1 MGESAAHSP
10 VTYGLLGRT
19 LKHSWSPQIHERLGT
34 VPYELVELE
43 PSELAAFVREGSWQG
58 LNCTIPYKRDLMGLV
73 DELRPNAKRI
83 GAVNTLLH
91 GPDGRVIGDN
101 TDLFGFAWM
110 LGRFCE
116 RHLGTRDA
124 LRGSKALVLGSG
136 GASKAVVAALEDAGA
151 VPVVISRHGTNT
163 YETIRERHADAAL
176 IVNTTPVG
184 MYPNCPASPLPD
196 KTLEALP
203 GMRGVVDVVYNPER
217 TGIMLDADRLQI
229 PAESGLAML
238 VGQAWLSSC
247 MWQGV
252 ELDEALISSI
262 ERQITLQC
270 RNIALIGMPGSGKTS
285 AGRNLAELTGRTF
298 VDMDVD
304 FARRYGKTPAKVIQ
318 AEGEQAFRKMETAA
332 LAEVAKG
339 SNLVVS
345 CGGGVVTRP
354 ENLPLL
360 RQNSSVVMIDRKLE
374 ELSSRGRPLSQQR
387 GVAALAE
394 ERMPLYRAWADLV
407 VACTG
412 SARGDALEIMQRL
425 GL

>member
-1 MGESAAHSP
+1 MGESVAHSP

-43 PSELAAFVREGSWQG
+43 PSELAAFVREGNWQG
-58 LNCTIPYKRDLMGLV
+58 LNCTIPYKRDLVDLV

-203 GMRGVVDVVYNPER
+203 GMRGIVDVVYNPER

-252 ELDEALISSI
+252 ELDEALIGSI

-332 LAEVAKG
+332 LAEVTKR

-394 ERMPLYRAWADLV
+394 ERMLLYRAWADLV

-412 SARGDALEIMQRL
+412 SARGDALEIKRRL

>member
-1 MGESAAHSP
+1 MGESVAHSP

-43 PSELAAFVREGSWQG
+43 PSELAAFVREGNWQG
-58 LNCTIPYKRDLMGLV
+58 LNCTIPYKRDLVDLV

-252 ELDEALISSI
+252 ELDEALIGSI

-318 AEGEQAFRKMETAA
+318 DAGEQAFRKMETAA

-412 SARGDALEIMQRL
+412 SARGDALEIMRRL

>member
-1 MGESAAHSP
+1 MGESVAHSP
-10 VTYGLLGRT
+10 VTYGLLGRA

-43 PSELAAFVREGSWQG
+43 PSELAAFVREGNWQG
-58 LNCTIPYKRDLMGLV
+58 LNCTIPYKRDLVDLV

-217 TGIMLDADRLQI
+217 TGIMLDADKLQI

-252 ELDEALISSI
+252 ELDEALIGSI
-262 ERQITLQC
+262 ERQITLQR

-412 SARGDALEIMQRL
+412 SARGDALEIMRRL

>member
-43 PSELAAFVREGSWQG
+43 PSELAAFVREGNWQG
-58 LNCTIPYKRDLMGLV
+58 LNCTIPYKRDLVDLV

-252 ELDEALISSI
+252 ELDEALIGSI

-412 SARGDALEIMQRL
+412 SARGDALEIMRRL

>member
-43 PSELAAFVREGSWQG
+43 PSELAAFVREGAWQG
-58 LNCTIPYKRDLMGLV
+58 LNCTIPYKRDLVGLV

-91 GPDGRVIGDN
+91 GPDGRVVGDN

-151 VPVVISRHGTNT
+151 TPVVISRHGTNT

-184 MYPNCPASPLPD
+184 MYPNCPVSPLPD

-203 GMRGVVDVVYNPER
+203 GIRGIVDVVYNPER

-252 ELDEALISSI
+252 ELDEALIGSI

-412 SARGDALEIMQRL
+412 SARGDALEIMRRL

>member
-43 PSELAAFVREGSWQG
+43 PNELAAFVREGRWQG
-58 LNCTIPYKRDLMGLV
+58 LNCTIPYKRDLVGLV

-110 LGRFCE
+110 LRRFCE

-136 GASKAVVAALEDAGA
+136 GASKAVVAALEDAGTT
-151 VPVVISRHGTNT
+151 PVVISRHGTNT

-217 TGIMLDADRLQI
+217 TGIMLDADKLQI

-252 ELDEALISSI
+252 ELDEALIGSI

-394 ERMPLYRAWADLV
+394 ERMPLYHAWADLV

-412 SARGDALEIMQRL
+412 SARGDALEIMRRL

>member
-1 MGESAAHSP
+1 MGESVAHSP

-43 PSELAAFVREGSWQG
+43 PSELAAFVREGNWQG
-58 LNCTIPYKRDLMGLV
+58 LNCTIPYKRDLVDLV

-252 ELDEALISSI
+252 ELDEALIGSI

-412 SARGDALEIMQRL
+412 SARGDALEIMRRL

>member
-43 PSELAAFVREGSWQG
+43 PSELAAFVREGNWQG
-58 LNCTIPYKRDLMGLV
+58 LNCTIPYKRDLVDLV

-151 VPVVISRHGTNT
+151 VPVVISRHGANT

-252 ELDEALISSI
+252 ELDEALIGSI

-318 AEGEQAFRKMETAA
+318 DAGEQAFRKMETAA

-412 SARGDALEIMQRL
+412 SARGDAQEIMRRL

>member
-58 LNCTIPYKRDLMGLV
+58 LNCTIPYKRDLVGLV

-203 GMRGVVDVVYNPER
+203 GMQGVVDVVYNPER

-252 ELDEALISSI
+252 ELDEALIGSI

-285 AGRNLAELTGRTF
+285 AGATSPSSPAAPSWTWTSTLPGAMARRPPRSFRTRASRPSERWSRPRSPRSPREATSSYHAAGALSQDQKTCRFSGRTP
-298 VDMDVD
+298 
-304 FARRYGKTPAKVIQ
+304 RW
-318 AEGEQAFRKMETAA
+318 
-332 LAEVAKG
+332 
-339 SNLVVS
+339 S
-345 CGGGVVTRP
+345 
-354 ENLPLL
+354 
-360 RQNSSVVMIDRKLE
+360 
-374 ELSSRGRPLSQQR
+374 
-387 GVAALAE
+387 
-394 ERMPLYRAWADLV
+394 
-407 VACTG
+407 
-412 SARGDALEIMQRL
+412 
-425 GL
+425 

>member
-1 MGESAAHSP
+1 MGESVAHSP

-43 PSELAAFVREGSWQG
+43 PSELAAFVREGNWQG
-58 LNCTIPYKRDLMGLV
+58 LNCTIPYKRDLVDLV

-252 ELDEALISSI
+252 ELDEALIGSI

-387 GVAALAE
+387 GVAALAK

-412 SARGDALEIMQRL
+412 SARGDALEIMRRL

>member
-1 MGESAAHSP
+1 
-10 VTYGLLGRT
+10 
-19 LKHSWSPQIHERLGT
+19 
-34 VPYELVELE
+34 
-43 PSELAAFVREGSWQG
+43 
-58 LNCTIPYKRDLMGLV
+58 
-73 DELRPNAKRI
+73 
-83 GAVNTLLH
+83 
-91 GPDGRVIGDN
+91 
-101 TDLFGFAWM
+101 
-110 LGRFCE
+110 
-116 RHLGTRDA
+116 
-124 LRGSKALVLGSG
+124 
-136 GASKAVVAALEDAGA
+136 
-151 VPVVISRHGTNT
+151 
-163 YETIRERHADAAL
+163 
-176 IVNTTPVG
+176 
-184 MYPNCPASPLPD
+184 
-196 KTLEALP
+196 
-203 GMRGVVDVVYNPER
+203 
-217 TGIMLDADRLQI
+217 
-229 PAESGLAML
+229 
-238 VGQAWLSSC
+238 
-247 MWQGV
+247 
-252 ELDEALISSI
+252 
-262 ERQITLQC
+262 
-270 RNIALIGMPGSGKTS
+270 MPGSGKTS

-332 LAEVAKG
+332 LAEVTKG

-412 SARGDALEIMQRL
+412 SARGDALEIMRRL